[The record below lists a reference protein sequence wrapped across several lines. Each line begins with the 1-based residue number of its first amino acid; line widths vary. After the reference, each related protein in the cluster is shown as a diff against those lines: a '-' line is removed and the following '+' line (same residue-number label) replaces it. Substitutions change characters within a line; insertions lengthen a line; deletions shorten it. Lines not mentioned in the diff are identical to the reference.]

1 MIKLRFR
8 ALRAIKNSCG
18 VSYEDLLADCN
29 VETIHARNLKLLS
42 LEEVFKSIQHIG
54 PSIMH
59 DIFNTGQ
66 SAYTLRSDHTLAL
79 PLYKK
84 YDSVFAV
91 NIFDFRAV

>member
-1 MIKLRFR
+1 MFCGKGGSSLIDKCHYR
-8 ALRAIKNSCG
+8 ALRAIKNSSG

-66 SAYTLRSDHTLAL
+66 SAYTLRSGHTLAL
-79 PLYKK
+79 PLLNSSLPP
-84 YDSVFAV
+84 D
-91 NIFDFRAV
+91 